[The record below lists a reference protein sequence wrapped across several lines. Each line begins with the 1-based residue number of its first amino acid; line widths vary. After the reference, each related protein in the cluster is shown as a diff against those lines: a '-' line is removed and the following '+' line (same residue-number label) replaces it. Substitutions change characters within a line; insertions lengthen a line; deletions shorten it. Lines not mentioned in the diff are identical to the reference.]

1 MNKLEEICQKFL
13 LLKKK
18 LDKEDYNFLCNHSF
32 KSLKCG
38 FKGLYKE
45 NHLQTNIST
54 KNNSNEKEIKTKP
67 NKIDS
72 NSKNNNNK
80 ECFKNLLFSLEMTK
94 TKSKSEK
101 NSNKNKKI
109 EKTNDKDK
117 STSPNINDMSNS
129 PSIVNDEENHANN
142 INNTKDED
150 NKSNMNSNLIS
161 LNEED
166 DEQTNKNNSDKN
178 NKNKNSRSKLDSK
191 IQKKNSNNSNF
202 YINLIDK
209 DNKDFNLREKIL
221 DNFSNYSKILSKL
234 TEILPKI
241 NEVENFFNQNKEKMI
256 SNDLKNIN
264 IVYIKSL
271 KKFIHLYFN
280 TLSKIFNSLSKGTEN
295 DCNFCLNVVLELIT
309 LIINFIKLI
318 KKFIKNNNENI
329 DISFLKDIKSIGK
342 YCMYVLVLK
351 RNDYE
356 YMIEVENK
364 KDIKKVNEFF
374 NNYLNYFKNVH
385 KLQKIFKENTT
396 LIKHFMIQPTMVS
409 FIDLVEMNKKII
421 NYQLNINF
429 I

>member
-67 NKIDS
+67 KKIDS

-80 ECFKNLLFSLEMTK
+80 ECLKNLLFSLEMTK
-94 TKSKSEK
+94 TKSKSDK
-101 NSNKNKKI
+101 NSNKIQKI
-109 EKTNDKDK
+109 EKNNDKDK

-129 PSIVNDEENHANN
+129 PSIVNDEENH
-142 INNTKDED
+142 INNTKEED
-150 NKSNMNSNLIS
+150 NKSNKVNSNLIS

-166 DEQTNKNNSDKN
+166 DELTNKNNSDK
-178 NKNKNSRSKLDSK
+178 KNKNLKSKLDSK
-191 IQKKNSNNSNF
+191 IQKKNGNNNNF

-241 NEVENFFNQNKEKMI
+241 NEVEKFFNQNKEKMI
-256 SNDLKNIN
+256 SNELKNIN

-295 DCNFCLNVVLELIT
+295 DCIFCLNVVLELIT

-318 KKFIKNNNENI
+318 KKFIKNNNENV
-329 DISFLKDIKSIGK
+329 DITFLKDIKSIGK
-342 YCMYVLVLK
+342 YCMYVLILK
-351 RNDYE
+351 KNDYE

-364 KDIKKVNEFF
+364 KDNKKVNEFF
-374 NNYLNYFKNVH
+374 NNYLNYFKSVH
-385 KLQKIFKENTT
+385 KLQKIFKENIT
-396 LIKHFMIQPTMVS
+396 LIKHFMIQPSMVS

>member
-178 NKNKNSRSKLDSK
+178 NKNKNSSSKLDSK

>member
-109 EKTNDKDK
+109 EKNDDKDK

-318 KKFIKNNNENI
+318 KKFIKNNNENV

-409 FIDLVEMNKKII
+409 FTDLVEMNKKII

>member
-45 NHLQTNIST
+45 NNLQTNNST
-54 KNNSNEKEIKTKP
+54 KNNTNEKEIKTKP
-67 NKIDS
+67 KKIDS

-80 ECFKNLLFSLEMTK
+80 ECLQNLLFSLEMTK
-94 TKSKSEK
+94 TKSKSEI
-101 NSNKNKKI
+101 NSNKIKKI
-109 EKTNDKDK
+109 EKNNNKDK

-129 PSIVNDEENHANN
+129 PSIVNDEENN

-150 NKSNMNSNLIS
+150 NKSNKINSNLIS

-166 DEQTNKNNSDKN
+166 DEQTNKNNN
-178 NKNKNSRSKLDSK
+178 EKNKNLKSKLDSK
-191 IQKKNSNNSNF
+191 KQKKNGNNNF

-221 DNFSNYSKILSKL
+221 DNFSSYSKILSKL

-256 SNDLKNIN
+256 SNELKNIN
-264 IVYIKSL
+264 IVYIKSI

-295 DCNFCLNVVLELIT
+295 DCNFCLNEVLDLIT
-309 LIINFIKLI
+309 LIINFIKII

-329 DISFLKDIKSIGK
+329 DITFLKDIKSIGK

-351 RNDYE
+351 KNDYE

-374 NNYLNYFKNVH
+374 NNYLNYFKSVH

>member
-45 NHLQTNIST
+45 SNLQTNNNT
-54 KNNSNEKEIKTKP
+54 KNNTNEKEIKTKP
-67 NKIDS
+67 KKIDS
-72 NSKNNNNK
+72 NSKKNNNK
-80 ECFKNLLFSLEMTK
+80 ECLQNLLFSLEMTK
-94 TKSKSEK
+94 TKSKSEI
-101 NSNKNKKI
+101 NSNKIKKK
-109 EKTNDKDK
+109 ETNNNKDK

-129 PSIVNDEENHANN
+129 PSIVNDEENHINN
-142 INNTKDED
+142 IKDED
-150 NKSNMNSNLIS
+150 NKSIKINSNLIS

-166 DEQTNKNNSDKN
+166 DEQTSKNNNDK
-178 NKNKNSRSKLDSK
+178 KNKNLNSKLDSK
-191 IQKKNSNNSNF
+191 IQKKIGNNNF

-221 DNFSNYSKILSKL
+221 DNFSSYSKILSKL

-256 SNDLKNIN
+256 SNELKNIN
-264 IVYIKSL
+264 IVYIKSI

-295 DCNFCLNVVLELIT
+295 DCNFCLHVVLDLIT

-329 DISFLKDIKSIGK
+329 DITFLKDIKSIGK

-351 RNDYE
+351 KNDYE

-374 NNYLNYFKNVH
+374 NNYLNYFKSVH
-385 KLQKIFKENTT
+385 KLQNIFKENTT

>member
-178 NKNKNSRSKLDSK
+178 NKNKNSSSKLDSK

-318 KKFIKNNNENI
+318 KKFIKNNNENV

-409 FIDLVEMNKKII
+409 FTDLVEMNKKII

>member
-1 MNKLEEICQKFL
+1 MNKLEEICHKFL
-13 LLKKK
+13 LLKKR
-18 LDKEDYNFLCNHSF
+18 LDKEDFNYLCNNSF

-38 FKGLYKE
+38 FNGLYRE
-45 NHLQTNIST
+45 NNLQKNINT
-54 KNNSNEKEIKTKP
+54 KNNSNEKEIKSKP
-67 NKIDS
+67 QEINS

-94 TKSKSEK
+94 TKSKLDK
-101 NSNKNKKI
+101 SNKNSKI
-109 EKTNDKDK
+109 EKNNDKDK
-117 STSPNINDMSNS
+117 STSPNINDVSNS
-129 PSIVNDEENHANN
+129 PSIVNDEENHINN
-142 INNTKDED
+142 INNTNNEE
-150 NKSNMNSNLIS
+150 NKSNINSNIIP

-166 DEQTNKNNSDKN
+166 EEQASRNHSDK
-178 NKNKNSRSKLDSK
+178 KNKNLKSNLNSK
-191 IQKKNSNNSNF
+191 IQKKNSNNNNF

-221 DNFSNYSKILSKL
+221 DNFSNYSKYLSKL

-264 IVYIKSL
+264 IVYIKSI

-295 DCNFCLNVVLELIT
+295 DCNFCLNVIFDLIT

-318 KKFIKNNNENI
+318 KKFIKNNNENV
-329 DISFLKDIKSIGK
+329 DISFLKDIKSIGN
-342 YCMYVLVLK
+342 YCMYALVLK
-351 RNDYE
+351 KNDYE

-374 NNYLNYFKNVH
+374 NNYLKYFKSVH

>member
-45 NHLQTNIST
+45 SNLQTNNNT
-54 KNNSNEKEIKTKP
+54 KNNTNEKEIKTKP
-67 NKIDS
+67 KKIDS

-80 ECFKNLLFSLEMTK
+80 ECLQNLLFSLEMTK
-94 TKSKSEK
+94 TKSKSEI
-101 NSNKNKKI
+101 NSNKIKKI
-109 EKTNDKDK
+109 EKNNNKDK

-129 PSIVNDEENHANN
+129 PSIVNDEENHINN
-142 INNTKDED
+142 IKDED
-150 NKSNMNSNLIS
+150 NKSIKINSNLIS

-166 DEQTNKNNSDKN
+166 DEQTNKKN
-178 NKNKNSRSKLDSK
+178 NDKRSKNLNSKLDSK
-191 IQKKNSNNSNF
+191 IQKKNCNNNF

-221 DNFSNYSKILSKL
+221 DNFSSYSKILSKL
-234 TEILPKI
+234 TEIFPKI

-256 SNDLKNIN
+256 SNELKNIN
-264 IVYIKSL
+264 IVYIKSI

-295 DCNFCLNVVLELIT
+295 DCNFCLNVVLDLIT
-309 LIINFIKLI
+309 LIINFIKII

-329 DISFLKDIKSIGK
+329 DITFLKDIKSIGK

-351 RNDYE
+351 KNDYE

-374 NNYLNYFKNVH
+374 NNYLNYFKSVH

>member
-178 NKNKNSRSKLDSK
+178 NKNKNSSSKLDSK

-318 KKFIKNNNENI
+318 KKFIKNNNENV

>member
-45 NHLQTNIST
+45 SNLQTNNST
-54 KNNSNEKEIKTKP
+54 KNNTKEKEIKTKP
-67 NKIDS
+67 IKIDS

-80 ECFKNLLFSLEMTK
+80 ECLQNLLFSLEMTK
-94 TKSKSEK
+94 TKSKSEI
-101 NSNKNKKI
+101 NSNKIKKI
-109 EKTNDKDK
+109 EKNNNKDK

-129 PSIVNDEENHANN
+129 PSIVNDEENH
-142 INNTKDED
+142 INNLKDED
-150 NKSNMNSNLIS
+150 NKSNNINSNLIS

-166 DEQTNKNNSDKN
+166 DELTKKNNNDK
-178 NKNKNSRSKLDSK
+178 KNKNLNSKLDSK
-191 IQKKNSNNSNF
+191 IQKKNGNNNF

-221 DNFSNYSKILSKL
+221 DNFSSYSKILSKL

-256 SNDLKNIN
+256 SNELKNIN
-264 IVYIKSL
+264 IVYIKSI

-295 DCNFCLNVVLELIT
+295 DCNFCLNVVLDLIT

-329 DISFLKDIKSIGK
+329 DITFLKDIKSIGK

-351 RNDYE
+351 KNDYE

-374 NNYLNYFKNVH
+374 NNYLNYFKSVH

-396 LIKHFMIQPTMVS
+396 LIKHFMIQPTMIS
-409 FIDLVEMNKKII
+409 FIDIVEMNKKII

>member
-80 ECFKNLLFSLEMTK
+80 ECLKNLLFSLEMTK
-94 TKSKSEK
+94 TKSKSDK
-101 NSNKNKKI
+101 NSNKNKKK
-109 EKTNDKDK
+109 EKNNDQDK

-129 PSIVNDEENHANN
+129 PSIVNDEENKVNN
-142 INNTKDED
+142 AKEDD
-150 NKSNMNSNLIS
+150 NKSNINSNLIS
-161 LNEED
+161 LNEDD
-166 DEQTNKNNSDKN
+166 DEQTNKNNSDK
-178 NKNKNSRSKLDSK
+178 KNKNLNSK
-191 IQKKNSNNSNF
+191 IPKKSGNSTNF

-264 IVYIKSL
+264 IVYIKSI

-280 TLSKIFNSLSKGTEN
+280 TLSKIFNTLSKGTEN
-295 DCNFCLNVVLELIT
+295 DCNFSLNVVLDLIT

-318 KKFIKNNNENI
+318 KKFIKNNNENV
-329 DISFLKDIKSIGK
+329 DVTFLKDIKSIGK
-342 YCMYVLVLK
+342 YCMYVLILK
-351 RNDYE
+351 KNDYE
-356 YMIEVENK
+356 YMIEAQNK
-364 KDIKKVNEFF
+364 KDVKKVNEFF
-374 NNYLNYFKNVH
+374 NNYLNYFKSVH

>member
-67 NKIDS
+67 KKIDS

-80 ECFKNLLFSLEMTK
+80 DCLKNLLFSLEMTK

-109 EKTNDKDK
+109 EKNNDKDK

-129 PSIVNDEENHANN
+129 PSIVNDEENHINN

-150 NKSNMNSNLIS
+150 KKTNMNSNLIS
-161 LNEED
+161 LNEEE
-166 DEQTNKNNSDKN
+166 DEQTNKKN
-178 NKNKNSRSKLDSK
+178 NDTKNKNLNSNSKLDSK
-191 IQKKNSNNSNF
+191 IHKKNSNNSNF

-264 IVYIKSL
+264 IVYIKSI

-295 DCNFCLNVVLELIT
+295 DCNLCLNVVLELIA

-318 KKFIKNNNENI
+318 KKFIKNNNENV

-342 YCMYVLVLK
+342 YCMYVLILK
-351 RNDYE
+351 KNDYE

-364 KDIKKVNEFF
+364 KDNKKVNEFF

>member
-1 MNKLEEICQKFL
+1 MN
-13 LLKKK
+13 
-18 LDKEDYNFLCNHSF
+18 
-32 KSLKCG
+32 
-38 FKGLYKE
+38 
-45 NHLQTNIST
+45 
-54 KNNSNEKEIKTKP
+54 
-67 NKIDS
+67 
-72 NSKNNNNK
+72 
-80 ECFKNLLFSLEMTK
+80 
-94 TKSKSEK
+94 
-101 NSNKNKKI
+101 
-109 EKTNDKDK
+109 
-117 STSPNINDMSNS
+117 
-129 PSIVNDEENHANN
+129 
-142 INNTKDED
+142 
-150 NKSNMNSNLIS
+150 
-161 LNEED
+161 
-166 DEQTNKNNSDKN
+166 
-178 NKNKNSRSKLDSK
+178 SKLDSK
-191 IQKKNSNNSNF
+191 IQKKIGNNNF

-221 DNFSNYSKILSKL
+221 DNFSSYSKILSKL
-234 TEILPKI
+234 TEIFPKI

-256 SNDLKNIN
+256 SNELKNIN
-264 IVYIKSL
+264 IVYIKSI

-295 DCNFCLNVVLELIT
+295 DCNFCLNVVLDLIT

-329 DISFLKDIKSIGK
+329 DITFLKDIKSIGK

-351 RNDYE
+351 KNDYE

-374 NNYLNYFKNVH
+374 NNYLNYFKSVH

>member
-150 NKSNMNSNLIS
+150 NKSNINSNLIS
-161 LNEED
+161 LNEEE

-178 NKNKNSRSKLDSK
+178 NKNKNSSSKLDSK

>member
-38 FKGLYKE
+38 FIGLYKE
-45 NHLQTNIST
+45 NHLQPNINT
-54 KNNSNEKEIKTKP
+54 KSNSNEKEIKAKP
-67 NKIDS
+67 KKIDS

-80 ECFKNLLFSLEMTK
+80 ECLKNLLFSLEMTK
-94 TKSKSEK
+94 TKSKSDK
-101 NSNKNKKI
+101 NSNKIQKI
-109 EKTNDKDK
+109 EKNNDKDK

-129 PSIVNDEENHANN
+129 PSIVNDEENH
-142 INNTKDED
+142 INNTKEED
-150 NKSNMNSNLIS
+150 NKSNKVNSNLIS

-166 DEQTNKNNSDKN
+166 DELTNKNNSDK
-178 NKNKNSRSKLDSK
+178 KNKNLKSKLDSK
-191 IQKKNSNNSNF
+191 IQKKNGNNNNF

-256 SNDLKNIN
+256 SNELKNIN

-295 DCNFCLNVVLELIT
+295 DCIFCLNVVLELIT

-318 KKFIKNNNENI
+318 KKFIKNNNENV
-329 DISFLKDIKSIGK
+329 DITFLKDIKSIGK
-342 YCMYVLVLK
+342 YCMYVLILK
-351 RNDYE
+351 KNDYE

-364 KDIKKVNEFF
+364 KDNKKVNEFF
-374 NNYLNYFKNVH
+374 NNYLNYFKSVH

-396 LIKHFMIQPTMVS
+396 LIKHFMIQPSMVS

>member
-45 NHLQTNIST
+45 SNLQTNNNT
-54 KNNSNEKEIKTKP
+54 KNNTNEKEIKTKP
-67 NKIDS
+67 KKIDS
-72 NSKNNNNK
+72 NSKKNNNK
-80 ECFKNLLFSLEMTK
+80 ECLQNLLFSLEMTK
-94 TKSKSEK
+94 TKSKSEI
-101 NSNKNKKI
+101 NSNKIKKI
-109 EKTNDKDK
+109 EKNNNKDK

-129 PSIVNDEENHANN
+129 PSIVNDEENH
-142 INNTKDED
+142 INNTKEED
-150 NKSNMNSNLIS
+150 NKSNKVNSNLIS

-166 DEQTNKNNSDKN
+166 DELTNKNNSDK
-178 NKNKNSRSKLDSK
+178 KNKNLKSKLDSK
-191 IQKKNSNNSNF
+191 IQKKNGNNNNF

-221 DNFSNYSKILSKL
+221 DNFSNYSKFLSKL

-256 SNDLKNIN
+256 SNELKNIN

-295 DCNFCLNVVLELIT
+295 DCIFCLNVVLELIT

-318 KKFIKNNNENI
+318 KKFIKNNNENV
-329 DISFLKDIKSIGK
+329 DITFLKDIKSIGK
-342 YCMYVLVLK
+342 YCMYVLILK
-351 RNDYE
+351 KNDYE

-364 KDIKKVNEFF
+364 KDNKKVKEFF
-374 NNYLNYFKNVH
+374 NNYLNYFKSVH

-396 LIKHFMIQPTMVS
+396 LIKHFMIQPSMVS

>member
-45 NHLQTNIST
+45 TNLQTNT
-54 KNNSNEKEIKTKP
+54 NNKNNSNEKENKP
-67 NKIDS
+67 KPKKIDS

-80 ECFKNLLFSLEMTK
+80 ECLKNLLFSLEMTK
-94 TKSKSEK
+94 TKSKSDK
-101 NSNKNKKI
+101 NSNKNKKK
-109 EKTNDKDK
+109 EKNNDQDK

-129 PSIVNDEENHANN
+129 PSIVNDEENKVNN
-142 INNTKDED
+142 AKEDD
-150 NKSNMNSNLIS
+150 NKSNINSNLIS

-166 DEQTNKNNSDKN
+166 DEQTNKNNSDK
-178 NKNKNSRSKLDSK
+178 KNKNLNSK
-191 IQKKNSNNSNF
+191 IPKKSGNSTNF

-264 IVYIKSL
+264 IVYIKSI

-280 TLSKIFNSLSKGTEN
+280 TLSKIFNTLSKGTEN
-295 DCNFCLNVVLELIT
+295 DCNFSLNVVLDLIT

-318 KKFIKNNNENI
+318 KKFIKNNNENV
-329 DISFLKDIKSIGK
+329 DVTFLKDIKSIGK
-342 YCMYVLVLK
+342 YCMYVLILK
-351 RNDYE
+351 KNDYE
-356 YMIEVENK
+356 YMIEAQNK
-364 KDIKKVNEFF
+364 KDVKKVNEFF
-374 NNYLNYFKNVH
+374 NNYLNYFKSVH

>member
-295 DCNFCLNVVLELIT
+295 DCNFCLNAVLELIT

-318 KKFIKNNNENI
+318 KKFIKNNNENV

>member
-45 NHLQTNIST
+45 SNLQTNNNT
-54 KNNSNEKEIKTKP
+54 KNNTNEKEIKTKP
-67 NKIDS
+67 KKIDS
-72 NSKNNNNK
+72 NSKKNNNK
-80 ECFKNLLFSLEMTK
+80 ECLQNLLFSLEMTK
-94 TKSKSEK
+94 TKSKSEI
-101 NSNKNKKI
+101 NSNKIKKI
-109 EKTNDKDK
+109 EKNNNKDK

-129 PSIVNDEENHANN
+129 PSIVNDEENHINN
-142 INNTKDED
+142 IKDED
-150 NKSNMNSNLIS
+150 NKSIKINSNLIS

-166 DEQTNKNNSDKN
+166 DEQTSKNNNDK
-178 NKNKNSRSKLDSK
+178 KNKNLNSKLDSK
-191 IQKKNSNNSNF
+191 IQKKTGNNNF

-221 DNFSNYSKILSKL
+221 DNFSSYSKILSKL

-256 SNDLKNIN
+256 SNELKNIN
-264 IVYIKSL
+264 IVYIKSI

-295 DCNFCLNVVLELIT
+295 DCNFCLNVVLDLIT

-329 DISFLKDIKSIGK
+329 DITFLKDIKSIGK

-351 RNDYE
+351 KNDYE

-374 NNYLNYFKNVH
+374 NNYLNYFKSVH

>member
-45 NHLQTNIST
+45 SNLQTNNST
-54 KNNSNEKEIKTKP
+54 KNNTKEKEIKTKP
-67 NKIDS
+67 IKIDS

-80 ECFKNLLFSLEMTK
+80 ECLQNLLFSLEMTK
-94 TKSKSEK
+94 TKSKSEI
-101 NSNKNKKI
+101 NSNKIKKI
-109 EKTNDKDK
+109 EKNNNKDK

-129 PSIVNDEENHANN
+129 PSIVNDEENH
-142 INNTKDED
+142 INNLKDED
-150 NKSNMNSNLIS
+150 NKSNNINSNLIS

-166 DEQTNKNNSDKN
+166 DELTKKNNNDK
-178 NKNKNSRSKLDSK
+178 KNKNLNSKLDSK
-191 IQKKNSNNSNF
+191 IQKKNGNNNF

-221 DNFSNYSKILSKL
+221 DNFSSYSKILSKL

-256 SNDLKNIN
+256 SNELKNIN
-264 IVYIKSL
+264 IVYIKSI

-295 DCNFCLNVVLELIT
+295 DCNFCLNVVLDLIT

-329 DISFLKDIKSIGK
+329 DITFLKDIKSIGK

-351 RNDYE
+351 KNDYE

-374 NNYLNYFKNVH
+374 NNYLNYFKSVH

>member
-166 DEQTNKNNSDKN
+166 DEQTNKNNGDEN
-178 NKNKNSRSKLDSK
+178 NKNKNSSSKLDSK

-318 KKFIKNNNENI
+318 KKFIKNNNENV

-409 FIDLVEMNKKII
+409 FTDLVEMNKKII
-421 NYQLNINF
+421 N
-429 I
+429 

>member
-178 NKNKNSRSKLDSK
+178 NKNKNSSSKLDSK

-318 KKFIKNNNENI
+318 KKFIKNNNENV

-351 RNDYE
+351 KNDYE

-364 KDIKKVNEFF
+364 KDIKKMNEFF
-374 NNYLNYFKNVH
+374 NYYLNYFKNVH

-396 LIKHFMIQPTMVS
+396 LIKHFMIQPNMVS

>member
-45 NHLQTNIST
+45 SNLQTNNNT
-54 KNNSNEKEIKTKP
+54 KNNTNEKEIKTKP
-67 NKIDS
+67 KKIDS
-72 NSKNNNNK
+72 NSKKNNNK
-80 ECFKNLLFSLEMTK
+80 ECLQNLLFSLEMTK
-94 TKSKSEK
+94 TKSKSEI
-101 NSNKNKKI
+101 NSNKIKKI
-109 EKTNDKDK
+109 EKNNNKDK

-129 PSIVNDEENHANN
+129 PSIVNDEENHINN
-142 INNTKDED
+142 IKDED
-150 NKSNMNSNLIS
+150 NKSNKINSNLIS

-166 DEQTNKNNSDKN
+166 DEQTNKKN
-178 NKNKNSRSKLDSK
+178 NDKRSKNLNSKLDSK
-191 IQKKNSNNSNF
+191 IQKKTGNNKF

-221 DNFSNYSKILSKL
+221 DNFSSYSKILSKL
-234 TEILPKI
+234 TEIFPKI

-256 SNDLKNIN
+256 SNELKNIN
-264 IVYIKSL
+264 IVYIKSI

-295 DCNFCLNVVLELIT
+295 DCNFCLNVVLDLIT

-329 DISFLKDIKSIGK
+329 DITFLKDIKSIGK
-342 YCMYVLVLK
+342 YCMYVLILK
-351 RNDYE
+351 KNDYE

-374 NNYLNYFKNVH
+374 NNYLNYFKSVH

-409 FIDLVEMNKKII
+409 FIDLVEMYKKII
-421 NYQLNINF
+421 NYHLNINF

>member
-142 INNTKDED
+142 INNTKDEG

-178 NKNKNSRSKLDSK
+178 NKNKNSSSKLDSK

-318 KKFIKNNNENI
+318 KKFIKNNNENV